1 MNCSTPGFLTLHYL
15 LEFAQTYVQ
24 RVHVAIQPSCPL
36 SSPSPLALNRSQHQD
51 LFQWDS
57 SSNQVSRVLEL
68 HLQHQS
74 FQWIFRTDFLWNWL
88 VWSPYCVRDSQE
100 SYPAPQLN
108 SINSSV
114 LSHIYG
120 PTLCTWLL
128 EKPYLWL
135 YRPMSA
141 KWCLWFLIHCLGLS
155 YFSFQGASIF

>member
-1 MNCSTPGFLTLHYL
+1 MICSTPGL
-15 LEFAQTYVQ
+15 LIHNKLPEVTQTH
-24 RVHVAIQPSCPL
+24 VHRIGDVTQPSHRL

-88 VWSPYCVRDSQE
+88 VWSPYYVRDFQE
-100 SYPAPQLN
+100 SYPAPQLK

-141 KWCLWFLIHCLGLS
+141 KWCLCFLIHCLGLS